1 MSALV
6 PCCAPPAWTGLIQS
20 TSLLL
25 LLYASHMC
33 HRIKDKLQS
42 GEMAVSGDQWPLF
55 LYQEYRYDADDPWNG
70 LFRSSILVS
79 VRASE

>member
-1 MSALV
+1 
-6 PCCAPPAWTGLIQS
+6 
-20 TSLLL
+20 
-25 LLYASHMC
+25 MC